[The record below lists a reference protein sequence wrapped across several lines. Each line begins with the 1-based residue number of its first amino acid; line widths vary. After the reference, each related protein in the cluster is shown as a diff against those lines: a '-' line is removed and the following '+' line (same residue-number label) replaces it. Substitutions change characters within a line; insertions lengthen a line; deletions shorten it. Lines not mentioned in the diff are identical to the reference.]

1 MGVGDYGHGAFGGCN
16 HPDCCS
22 DKDTMLTTNAVTA
35 IAVVIKYLIH
45 FPDGNLLHVILRS
58 KPKEVL

>member
-1 MGVGDYGHGAFGGCN
+1 MKEKIKYIMTGIAC
-16 HPDCCS
+16 
-22 DKDTMLTTNAVTA
+22 ATA